1 VTGNAGPGDLDDL
14 AFARL
19 LADTA
24 DEITLDL
31 YREGELL
38 VATKPDLTEV
48 TEADH
53 AVEDHL
59 RQLIRIHR
67 PEQGVLGEE
76 QGQTGSRRVRWVI
89 DPIDATRNYLRGID
103 WWATLLAFQVD
114 GEVEVAMVSAPA
126 MGRRWWAVRGHG
138 AFTTGPLDPAPRRL
152 RVSRIADL
160 AGTQRA
166 YGDLRHDHWFTEL
179 ADRCWR
185 TRGIGDFLMW
195 CLLADGA
202 VDVVVG
208 QAGDR
213 VWDLAAPILLVTE
226 AGGCV
231 TDLAGQPW
239 AEGQAALASNGGL
252 QTLVLG
258 AIAAAADRAGCAPVR
273 DRGG

>member
-48 TEADH
+48 PEADH
-53 AVEDHL
+53 AVEDRL
-59 RQLIRIHR
+59 RQLIRIHW

-76 QGQTGSRRVRWVI
+76 QGQTGSQRVRWII
-89 DPIDATRNYLRGID
+89 DPIDATRNYIRGID

-114 GEVEVAMVSAPA
+114 GDVEVALVSAPA

-138 AFTTGPLDPAPRRL
+138 AFTTGPLDPTPRRL

-160 AGTQRA
+160 AGTQLA
-166 YGDLRHDHWFTEL
+166 YGDLRHDRWFTEL

-252 QTLVLG
+252 QPIVLG
-258 AIAAAADRAGCAPVR
+258 AIAAARAGCAPVR